1 MIGNICAVKHLQ
13 QGGGREGRTKSDLF
27 WSANSLSRDKVA
39 DPPML
44 GSLLLEGIWSCSF
57 LLGGGLGGDKL
68 RWGLFYSWNSR
79 NEQNTQSSHFL
90 IISLFS
96 NMNQGTMMN
105 PEAPQVDDVKLLH
118 AGRWRTSS
126 SSSSAGQGN
135 DGELV
140 LRSSAAVHLVFG
152 WIGGL
157 WVTNTD
163 VTVCS
168 PKNPKQKQLHILCRV
183 EC

>member
-27 WSANSLSRDKVA
+27 WRANSLSRDKVA
-39 DPPML
+39 DPPTL

-57 LLGGGLGGDKL
+57 LSGGGLGGDKQL

-126 SSSSAGQGN
+126 SSSSAGRGN

-163 VTVCS
+163 VPACS
-168 PKNPKQKQLHILCRV
+168 PKKTTAHTL
-183 EC
+183 